1 MTKRDNDLDAILEV
15 LMFDVVP
22 LFKEIAKNA
31 YGSEKLNK
39 ESLKDTLTKLELE
52 DWIFEKYL
60 DKLEKDGYIEIDNN
74 GFVSITNKGENFK
87 INEGGFRGVTEK
99 QQKEKDRVNKKDW
112 ILNFDRK
119 WRIPAA
125 ILAVLIFVF
134 SVIKLTGNQNKT
146 IQEDNNQQ
154 ETQKENIKSKENNN
168 GLMENTDVKKE
179 VDTLNTELK
188 SESKTD

>member
-134 SVIKLTGNQNKT
+134 SVIKLTGNQKKT